1 MELTFSDEYEY
12 IPHWNEN
19 KKEDKPVK
27 VFCRYLT
34 TPEREK
40 YISVGYV
47 SVDGELQRRTSFD
60 NSGIVRASVIKIEN
74 LKVNGVEIKTAGDL
88 LGIRGLSS
96 LATEIA
102 DFAASINVTPDLK
115 NS

>member
-12 IPHWNEN
+12 VPVWNNNRKDER
-19 KKEDKPVK
+19 PVT
-27 VFCRYLT
+27 VQLRYLT

-47 SVDGELQRRTSFD
+47 SVEGELRRNTSFD
-60 NSGIVRASVIKIEN
+60 NSGILRASIIKIDN
-74 LKVNGVEIKTAGDL
+74 LKVNGVEIKSASEL

-102 DFAASINVTPDLK
+102 DHAASKNVTPDLK
-115 NS
+115 N

>member
-12 IPHWNEN
+12 IPIWNGN
-19 KKEDKPVK
+19 RKEEKQVT
-27 VFCRYLT
+27 VQLRYLT

-47 SVDGELQRRTSFD
+47 STDGELQRRTSFD
-60 NSGIVRASVIKIEN
+60 NSGILRASIIKIEN
-74 LKVNGVEIKTAGDL
+74 LKVNGVEVKTAGDL
-88 LGIRGLSS
+88 LGVRGLSS

-102 DFAASINVTPDLK
+102 DHAAGKNVTPDLK
-115 NS
+115 N